1 MTAVHIILLGLGAGV
16 ALGLII
22 LAGAA
27 GFVPFARARRA
38 ALAALIGGT
47 IGFTMTALLLGPF
60 FHDAKDLAAMAE
72 PMGIALMVATA
83 AAGLCAAL
91 ILKVARS

>member
-1 MTAVHIILLGLGAGV
+1 MTAVQLFLLGVVVGIV
-16 ALGLII
+16 LGLIV

-47 IGFTMTALLLGPF
+47 IGFTLTALLLGPF
-60 FHDAKDLAAMAE
+60 YHDVKDLAGLAE
-72 PMGIALMVATA
+72 PLGFALLVAAA
-83 AAGLCAAL
+83 AAGLCATL